1 MRLSPWRPAQ
11 SQSRPARGFQTWV
24 IAVLILLVSVAVGCS
39 GASRV
44 SDTNSAAGPSPGQ
57 ESNANAGAH
66 TATGKPDSIDIREPE
81 RFSATM
87 TLSAQET
94 ASEAPA
100 PMLTQQLGLAK
111 IGSDSRLAFTNPA
124 PTGQIVYLEKSGL
137 KYLIFYERKQY
148 AEVTPEALG
157 FDLGD
162 VFTPRAIIDRL
173 NPRQYEKLGLEPV
186 NGRTAIK
193 YRSNETT
200 DNSSHIDGVIFV
212 DQETGLPL
220 RSEMN
225 TATPAGIRSRIIIE
239 IRDLQLN
246 PDTEQ
251 FDVPAGMKKIGLQ
264 DAKQQLGGFATAL
277 RPLAEIVSGKHLTPA
292 FAGEPAPPFGKNP
305 APPFGKNPRGR
316 AR

>member
-1 MRLSPWRPAQ
+1 MRLSLWRPGQ
-11 SQSRPARGFQTWV
+11 SQSGSARGFRSWV
-24 IAVLILLVSVAVGCS
+24 IAVLIMLVSVAAGCS

-44 SDTNSAAGPSPGQ
+44 SETNSAAGSSPGP
-57 ESNANAGAH
+57 ESNANAGPH
-66 TATGKPDSIDIREPE
+66 TAAGKSGSIDIREPE

-94 ASEAPA
+94 TSEAPA
-100 PMLTQQLGLAK
+100 PMLTQQIGLAK
-111 IGSDSRLAFTNPA
+111 IGSDRRLAFTIPA
-124 PTGQIVYLEKSGL
+124 PMGQIVYLQKSGL

-162 VFTPRAIIDRL
+162 VFTPRAIIERL

-186 NGRTAIK
+186 NGRTTIK

-239 IRDLQLN
+239 IRDLHLS
-246 PDTEQ
+246 PDGEQ

-264 DAKQQLGGFATAL
+264 DAKQQLVGFATAL
-277 RPLAEIVSGKHLTPA
+277 RPLADIVSGTHSTPG
-292 FAGEPAPPFGKNP
+292 FAGEPAPSKNP
-305 APPFGKNPRGR
+305 SRR